1 MFSCF
6 SEFIADNE
14 IFDIKKIKDIILLH
28 LENLKNHFNT
38 GFEKFPE
45 KKLGWIR
52 NPFSI
57 NINEMNSELS
67 LVMNE
72 ELIELSADENLRIKF
87 NETTSDK
94 FWISI
99 KSEYPKLSKV
109 AVSTLLPF
117 ATTYLCER

>member
-38 GFEKFPE
+38 RFEKFPE

-52 NPFSI
+52 NSFSI

-67 LVMNE
+67 LVMNQ
-72 ELIELSADENLRIKF
+72 ELIELYADENLRIKF

-94 FWISI
+94 F
-99 KSEYPKLSKV
+99 
-109 AVSTLLPF
+109 
-117 ATTYLCER
+117 